1 MTYLQVVNKVLT
13 RLREDNVS
21 TVAENSYSRL
31 IGELVN
37 DARTVVE
44 DAWDWTALRTTLTV
58 TTQASVFNYSLT
70 GSGNRVK
77 VLDVVN
83 DTDNFF
89 MDYKSSHDFNNY
101 FLNQDPVEGSP
112 KWFSWNGVNASG
124 DAAVDVFPVPSGEYS
139 LRFNV
144 VLRNE
149 DLVADAD
156 VIAVPNLA
164 VVQLATAMGARERGE
179 TGGTSAQELFA
190 IADNTLSDA
199 IALDAARHGEENI
212 WYYV

>member
-13 RLREDNVS
+13 RLREDTVA
-21 TVAENSYSRL
+21 TVAENAYSRL
-31 IGELVN
+31 IGEFVN
-37 DARTVVE
+37 DARVAVE
-44 DAWDWTALRTTLTV
+44 DAWDWTALRTTMTV
-58 TTQASVFNYSLT
+58 TTQADVFNYSLT
-70 GSGNRVK
+70 GSGNRLK

-89 MDYKSSHDFNNY
+89 MDYKTSHEFNNY
-101 FLNQDPVEGSP
+101 FLNQDSVVGSP
-112 KWFSWNGVNASG
+112 KWFSWNGVNDNG
-124 DAAVDVFPVPSGEYS
+124 DAAVDVFPIPNGTYA

-144 VLRNE
+144 VLRTE
-149 DLVADAD
+149 DLENDTD
-156 VIAVPNLA
+156 SIKCPNLA

-179 TGGTSAQELFA
+179 TGGTSAQELFN